1 MSIVVAVWATF
12 THKSAST
19 RGCFWGHTINI
30 CSSVFGGWR
39 KTAMRRMREFVELSL
54 SILKAVLFD
63 VGLTLDS
70 YFLHATENLQ
80 HALEMVFQANFELR
94 QFAQLTSH
102 DLKTPLGTVA
112 NLCEEVLD
120 EFGEK
125 IPTAARELITA
136 ARNRAYRMSQTIDE
150 LLASALTSH
159 SDDQNEAFSSEL
171 VINQA
176 ADPIKP
182 LLDERQIELSISGPL
197 PWVSGDPIKI
207 REAFY
212 NLFNN
217 AAKFIDKRPG
227 RIAVS
232 ARLEDGDCIFCVA
245 DNGPG
250 IPPEEL
256 QRIFVPFRRLPK
268 HRNEPGSGLGLY
280 FTKSLIE
287 RQGGKIW
294 VESQVGQGSRFYVRL
309 KTRQASR
316 AGAPIVCGIF
326 APPAPSPRLSPDP
339 VKAKQSVVLR
349 DW

>member
-1 MSIVVAVWATF
+1 MS
-12 THKSAST
+12 
-19 RGCFWGHTINI
+19 
-30 CSSVFGGWR
+30 
-39 KTAMRRMREFVELSL
+39 LSL
-54 SILKAVLFD
+54 LKAVLFD

-80 HALEMVFQANFELR
+80 QALDMVFQANNELR

-120 EFGEK
+120 EFGRENANRCPRDDYGREK
-125 IPTAARELITA
+125 SSVSNE
-136 ARNRAYRMSQTIDE
+136 
-150 LLASALTSH
+150 
-159 SDDQNEAFSSEL
+159 SDDRRIVGLGTDHPVRQQNEAFSSEL

-176 ADPIKP
+176 AEIVKP
-182 LLDERQIELSISGPL
+182 LLEERQIELLMAGPL

-212 NLFNN
+212 NLFYN

-227 RIAVS
+227 RITVS
-232 ARLEDGDCIFCVA
+232 ARVEDGGCIFCVA

-287 RQGGKIW
+287 RQSGKIW
-294 VESQVGQGSRFYVRL
+294 VESEMGQGSQFYVRL
-309 KTRQASR
+309 RTDQ
-316 AGAPIVCGIF
+316 
-326 APPAPSPRLSPDP
+326 PDVP
-339 VKAKQSVVLR
+339 CR
-349 DW
+349 